1 MATAI
6 ARGPLKILLQ
16 NAAGQYLLLG
26 VGVYTLFPNQV
37 HKMLEYSP
45 RLMRLMDGS
54 MSGGGGDR
62 RDDRRSRQPIII
74 HTPSPTI
81 IGGGGSKT
89 WMGTIIYTAAGAT
102 ACWASYVVV
111 VQLLPESIGQFLPVT
126 RTIFDKTSASLGK
139 GILKC
144 KTVLEEKIR
153 ELAGQQTELG
163 KKQDAT
169 NNTVSHIKSE
179 LGEARIDMSMLAS
192 SLDRCEGSLEK
203 SEGMQEFTARGVR
216 LLVRC
221 VANMLPDNQ
230 DTALEL
236 SQFIEEEQKQLAFEQ
251 ESERQSASGGVSGEP
266 ATPSNTTGTTITP
279 RGAQSTPL
287 ARRQSSGARR
297 SLASTKK
304 VLPMVDGDLSDEESA
319 FNDIR
324 ALLGHQ
330 SSSSLYRC
338 Q

>member
-16 NAAGQYLLLG
+16 NAAGQYILLG
-26 VGVYTLFPNQV
+26 VGVYALFPEKV

-45 RLMRLMDGS
+45 HLMKLVDGAS
-54 MSGGGGDR
+54 SGSNNRSGRDNDR
-62 RDDRRSRQPIII
+62 RQPIII
-74 HTPSPTI
+74 HTPSPMI

-89 WMGTIIYTAAGAT
+89 WMGTAIYAAAGAG
-102 ACWASYVVV
+102 ACWAGYIVL
-111 VQLLPESIGQFLPVT
+111 VQVLPDTVGQFLPVT
-126 RTIFDKTSASLGK
+126 RTIFDKTSVSLGK

-153 ELAGQQTELG
+153 QLAGQQEELG

-169 NNTVSHIKSE
+169 NQTVSHIKSE
-179 LGEARIDMSMLAS
+179 LGEARIDMSLLAS

-203 SEGMQEFTARGVR
+203 SEGMQQFTARGVR

-236 SQFIEEEQKQLAFEQ
+236 SKFIEEEQKQLALE
-251 ESERQSASGGVSGEP
+251 AKSGDSGNVSGEP
-266 ATPSNTTGTTITP
+266 STPNNNAPPT

-287 ARRQSSGARR
+287 MRSRSDGASRR
-297 SLASTKK
+297 SMTSTKK
-304 VLPMVDGDLSDEESA
+304 TLPIADGDMSDEESA

-324 ALLGHQ
+324 ALLGH
-330 SSSSLYRC
+330 
-338 Q
+338 